1 MGKEELLEREGAKN
15 ELRHD
20 ALVASVFSVAP
31 HHHPPPSRY
40 AGEAVQHSATLLVKS
55 LTIRHSSRQLASSLL

>member
-1 MGKEELLEREGAKN
+1 MGREELLEREGGKN

-31 HHHPPPSRY
+31 HHRPPPLNY
-40 AGEAVQHSATLLVKS
+40 AGEAVQHPTTLLVKG
-55 LTIRHSSRQLASSLL
+55 LAV